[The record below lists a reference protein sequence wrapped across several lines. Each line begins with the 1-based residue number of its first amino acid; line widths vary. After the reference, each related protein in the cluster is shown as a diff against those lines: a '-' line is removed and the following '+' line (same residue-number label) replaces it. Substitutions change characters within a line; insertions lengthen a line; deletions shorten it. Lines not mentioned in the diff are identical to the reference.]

1 MVVQN
6 NEKDFRKMGFGVALY
21 AYIVEKRG
29 GGVEEG
35 TVGGDQHAWAHLN
48 LHKLSRNDSD
58 KCYTLFYNMFNA

>member
-21 AYIVEKRG
+21 AYIA
-29 GGVEEG
+29 EEG
-35 TVGGDQHAWAHLN
+35 GGGDQHAWAHLN

>member
-29 GGVEEG
+29 WGGVEEG
-35 TVGGDQHAWAHLN
+35 TVGGGI
-48 LHKLSRNDSD
+48 S
-58 KCYTLFYNMFNA
+58 TLERI

>member
-21 AYIVEKRG
+21 AYIVEGCVG
-29 GGVEEG
+29 GGV
-35 TVGGDQHAWAHLN
+35 GGYQHAWAHLN

>member
-29 GGVEEG
+29 WGGGWRRVRW
-35 TVGGDQHAWAHLN
+35 GGDQHA
-48 LHKLSRNDSD
+48 
-58 KCYTLFYNMFNA
+58 

>member
-6 NEKDFRKMGFGVALY
+6 NERDFRKMGFGVALY
-21 AYIVEKRG
+21 AYIVEG
-29 GGVEEG
+29 GGN
-35 TVGGDQHAWAHLN
+35 QHAWAHLN